1 MRDPAEILE
10 DILNEHR
17 TTNVLLR
24 AASRTQLDDLLKE
37 VSADKIDLAIIRT
50 LVDHRKPS
58 PTLMKAVTEQA
69 NVTRRAVQIHVA
81 QLMDKGVI
89 QRLGSGNRID
99 YRLTPIFSSSQ
110 LSRFKRSV
118 PENGTS
124 REALHEEQ
132 TLE

>member
-10 DILNEHR
+10 DILNEQR
-17 TTNVLLR
+17 TTNALLR

-58 PTLMKAVTEQA
+58 PTLMKDVTEQA
-69 NVTRRAVQIHVA
+69 NVTKRAVQIHVA
-81 QLMDKGVI
+81 QLMDKGIV

-99 YRLTPIFSSSQ
+99 YRLTPIFSPSQ
-110 LSRFKRSV
+110 LSRLRRSV
-118 PENGTS
+118 PKNGTS
-124 REALHEEQ
+124 SEALHEEQ
-132 TLE
+132 NLE